1 MLIEIASRTRNVF
14 PVTELRNM
22 LANPRKFARASWPLE
37 MTLKAA
43 MAWLLPLRLFGFRN
57 APDAG
62 LPTLSLPSWPFFIT
76 ETETPA
82 STRMKNGLTG
92 PKNRP

>member
-1 MLIEIASRTRNVF
+1 
-14 PVTELRNM
+14 M
-22 LANPRKFARASWPLE
+22 LANPQKFDRAIRPLE

-43 MAWLLPLRLFGFRN
+43 MAWLLPTRLSCFRN
-57 APDAG
+57 VPAAG
-62 LPTLSLPSWPFFIT
+62 LPTLPLPSLPFFIT

-82 STRMKNGLTG
+82 SARLKNGLTG